1 MKRLGRLRGG
11 VARPC
16 VMLDMCGSRGC
27 LARRVRRE
35 RLSRSERVGSIN
47 PTCLFERCEC
57 IDPTRGLTLF
67 LAVNCVVHAAGCTT
81 RRPRG
86 WSEAEGCICLGMRIC
101 LWNASV
107 AVSRPFVRS
116 VFGSSIELGFA
127 SLSEEDVR
135 CAISS
140 YRI

>member
-16 VMLDMCGSRGC
+16 VMLLMRGSRGC
-27 LARRVRRE
+27 LARRVCRE

-67 LAVNCVVHAAGCTT
+67 LAVNCVVHAGRTT
-81 RRPRG
+81 RHPRR
-86 WSEAEGCICLGMRIC
+86 WSEAEKCICLGMRIC
-101 LWNASV
+101 LWNACV
-107 AVSRPFVRS
+107 AASRPLVWS

-127 SLSEEDVR
+127 SVGQENVR

-140 YRI
+140 YNI